1 MASLTNRLGAIGGVR
16 AVVLGGS
23 HARGRAQPDSDIDLG
38 LFYSETAPFPIQS
51 IRELAR
57 EINDTPSP
65 VVADFYGWGPWVN
78 GGAWLTIGG
87 QRVDF
92 LYRSLEHVERA
103 IAEAEAGRYEV
114 HYLQQPPFG
123 FFSGTYLGEVA
134 VCIALFDPDGR
145 LEVLKRR
152 VADYPEPLR
161 RTVVRD
167 YLFMAEFTLTA
178 FAPKVAARSD
188 TYGTAACLTRAINE
202 LVLALFALNRKYPL
216 NDKTVL
222 AEVAEFQLAPR
233 QFGARAEQALRH
245 LGPSAVELQ
254 AAVESVAQLL
264 RETVELAEGLYRPVG
279 NDLKKLWSVEPSQ
292 PSQVR
297 RGLDAALPSEG

>member
-1 MASLTNRLGAIGGVR
+1 MASLTNRLGAIGGVK

-65 VVADFYGWGPWVN
+65 VVTDFYGWGPWVN

-92 LYRSLEHVERA
+92 LYRSLEHVERV
-103 IAEAEAGRYEV
+103 IADAEAGRYEV

-134 VCIALFDPDGR
+134 ICIPLFDPGRR
-145 LEVLKRR
+145 LEILKRR

-167 YLFMAEFTLTA
+167 YLFMAEFTLTS

-188 TYGTAACLTRAINE
+188 IYGTAACLTRAINE

-222 AEVAEFQLAPR
+222 AEVSEFQLAPR
-233 QFGARAEQALRH
+233 QFGARVEETLRH
-245 LGPSAVELQ
+245 LGSSAGELQ
-254 AAVESVAQLL
+254 AAVERVAQLL
-264 RETVELAEGLYRPVG
+264 RETVELADGLYRAPYVLPVKG
-279 NDLKKLWSVEPSQ
+279 VEP
-292 PSQVR
+292 
-297 RGLDAALPSEG
+297 